1 MEPKKNRSIGLII
14 RRFFAIF
21 IIVST
26 VSGVIAQIESGTLSN
41 ETFGSVFVSLLIAYY
56 LARSPRNNGQSPDV
70 NIENNN
76 EEFGDNVD
84 MEELINEFEESLQE
98 IQNEES
104 KTSYK
109 SERENKNNPVKDNQS
124 LLSRIFQ
131 GRTDRY

>member
-56 LARSPRNNGQSPDV
+56 LARSPRNNRQNPDV

-76 EEFGDNVD
+76 EEFGDDVE
-84 MEELINEFEESLQE
+84 MEELIEEFEESLQE

-104 KTSYK
+104 K

-124 LLSRIFQ
+124 LLSRIFE

>member
-56 LARSPRNNGQSPDV
+56 LARSPRNNRQSADV
-70 NIENNN
+70 NIEYNN
-76 EEFGDNVD
+76 EEFGDDVE
-84 MEELINEFEESLQE
+84 MEELIEEFEESLQE

>member
-56 LARSPRNNGQSPDV
+56 LARSPRNNRQNPDV
-70 NIENNN
+70 NIEYNN
-76 EEFGDNVD
+76 EEFGDDVE
-84 MEELINEFEESLQE
+84 MEELIEEFEESLQE

>member
-26 VSGVIAQIESGTLSN
+26 VSGVIAQIESGTLST

-70 NIENNN
+70 NIEYNN
-76 EEFGDNVD
+76 EEFGDDVE
-84 MEELINEFEESLQE
+84 MEELIEEFEESLQE

>member
-26 VSGVIAQIESGTLSN
+26 VSGVIAQIESGTYTN

-56 LARSPRNNGQSPDV
+56 LARSPRNNRQNPDV

-76 EEFGDNVD
+76 EEFGDD
-84 MEELINEFEESLQE
+84 DEMEELIEEFEESLQE

>member
-56 LARSPRNNGQSPDV
+56 LARSPRNNRQNPDV

-76 EEFGDNVD
+76 EEFGDDVE
-84 MEELINEFEESLQE
+84 MEELIEEFEESLQE

-124 LLSRIFQ
+124 FLSRIFQ

>member
-1 MEPKKNRSIGLII
+1 MLQNL
-14 RRFFAIF
+14 
-21 IIVST
+21 
-26 VSGVIAQIESGTLSN
+26 
-41 ETFGSVFVSLLIAYY
+41 
-56 LARSPRNNGQSPDV
+56 DV

-76 EEFGDNVD
+76 EEFGDDVE
-84 MEELINEFEESLQE
+84 MEELIEEFEESLQE